1 MVDGWGQA
9 SGGVHQAVGSGQRA
23 AGSGWEAAGGG
34 QRVLVEAGRRANDS
48 IVHSVYFKEGLK
60 SVVSRWMHI
69 AIVSGHAKHV
79 F

>member
-1 MVDGWGQA
+1 MADGWGQA

-48 IVHSVYFKEGLK
+48 IVHSV
-60 SVVSRWMHI
+60 
-69 AIVSGHAKHV
+69 
-79 F
+79 